1 MKLDRL
7 YNPSVQLILEAV
19 LFVADETVSELNSC
33 TDGVVANAPDATAE
47 VGKAGVAV
55 RLRDRLG
62 AYCPTVGSG
71 CAPAAWTRR
80 LVIVTAECSVLLQI
94 RKQGSQII
102 KEWISAWDLL
112 SVTRRRHEVSI
123 HASSI
128 GHEQH

>member
-62 AYCPTVGSG
+62 ACCLTVGSG